1 MISSTTALGENGRR
15 YVRLS
20 VRRGVGMERSGI
32 ERVCGLSA
40 AFGSLAADAA
50 LVAGCLERPSDGAES
65 FAAHIAQGK
74 GFLLY
79 GLLRRLLY
87 ESMRG

>member
-1 MISSTTALGENGRR
+1 
-15 YVRLS
+15 
-20 VRRGVGMERSGI
+20 MERSGI
-32 ERVCGLSA
+32 ERVRMAGPRRRASYAGFVELEWPRICGLSA